1 MRSGMGV
8 PMEMGAKPPGL
19 AGAWERHGCYGC
31 ARFFRFVTQFRPPVY
46 STPQSWTVEDGFFGH
61 VRRYALTRVINTG
74 EAVRGSIVFETAE
87 VEYARNVGTGQGDP
101 VVMRRLETLEP

>member
-1 MRSGMGV
+1 M
-8 PMEMGAKPPGL
+8 
-19 AGAWERHGCYGC
+19 
-31 ARFFRFVTQFRPPVY
+31 
-46 STPQSWTVEDGFFGH
+46 
-61 VRRYALTRVINTG
+61 INTG